1 MPPNSAQS
9 DPVTWQLVDVGAGG
23 LRAHLRQGEKPTL
36 VFLHY
41 WGGSHRTWTPV
52 VDRLRSRHGVVTYDQ
67 RGWGA
72 SNRMPGPFSLDQLA
86 DDAQHV
92 VESCDLSSYV
102 LVGHSMGG
110 KVAQLLAARRP
121 VGLAGVVLVAPA
133 PPVPVGVTAAQQD
146 ALLHAYDDAETVGQ
160 AIDHALTRHGLPP
173 GLRTQ
178 VVDDSLRGSPGAREE
193 WPRHGIVQDIGDV
206 VTNVDVPVLVLAGD
220 DDRVDPPATLAEH
233 LLPRIPT
240 ATIQLLTGTG
250 HLAPLEVPDQVSGHV
265 ERFVAEVAP

>member
-1 MPPNSAQS
+1 M
-9 DPVTWQLVDVGAGG
+9 TGQLVDVGTGG
-23 LRAHLRQGEKPTL
+23 LRAHLREGEQPTL

-72 SNRMPGPFSLDQLA
+72 SNRMPGPFNLDQLA

-146 ALLHAYDDAETVGQ
+146 TLLHAYDDAETVGQ
-160 AIDHALTRHGLPP
+160 AIDHALTLHGLPP
-173 GLRTQ
+173 RLRTQ
-178 VVDDSLRGSPGAREE
+178 VVEDSLRGSPGAREE
-193 WPRHGIVQDIGDV
+193 WPRRGIVQDIGDV
-206 VTNVDVPVLVLAGD
+206 VTNIDVPVLVLAGA
-220 DDRVDPPATLAEH
+220 DDRVDPPATLATH

-240 ATIQLLTGTG
+240 ATVQLLTGTG
-250 HLAPLEVPDQVSGHV
+250 HLAPLEVPDQVSGYV
-265 ERFVAEVAP
+265 EGFVAEVT

>member
-1 MPPNSAQS
+1 MSPTEHPDVQANSAQ
-9 DPVTWQLVDVGAGG
+9 PGPMTVQVVDVGTGG
-23 LRAHLRQGEKPTL
+23 LRAHLRRGEEPAL

-52 VDRLRSRHGVVTYDQ
+52 VDRLPSHHGIVTYDQ

-72 SNRMPGPFSLDQLA
+72 SIRMPGPFSLDQLA

-92 VESCDLSSYV
+92 VEYCDLSSYV

-110 KVAQLLAARRP
+110 KVA
-121 VGLAGVVLVAPA
+121 PA
-133 PPVPVGVTAAQQD
+133 PPVPVGVTASQQD

-160 AIDHALTRHGLPP
+160 AIDHALTRNGLSP

-178 VVDDSLRGSPGAREE
+178 VVEDSLGGSPGAREE
-193 WPRHGIVQDIGDV
+193 WPRRGIVQDIGDE
-206 VTNVDVPVLVLAGD
+206 VTNIDVPVLVLAGD
-220 DDRVDPPATLAEH
+220 DDRVDPPDTLAAH

-240 ATIQLLTGTG
+240 ATMQLLTGTG
-250 HLAPLEVPDQVSGHV
+250 HLAPLEVPDQISGYV
-265 ERFVAEVAP
+265 ERFVAGVA

>member
-1 MPPNSAQS
+1 MQPNSAQS
-9 DPVTWQLVDVGAGG
+9 DPVTGQLVDVGTGG
-23 LRAHLRQGEKPTL
+23 LRAHLRQGETPTL

-72 SNRMPGPFSLDQLA
+72 SNRMPGPFNLDQLA

-110 KVAQLLAARRP
+110 KVTQLLAARRP
-121 VGLAGVVLVAPA
+121 GGLAGVVLVAPA

-146 ALLHAYDDAETVGQ
+146 ALLHAYDDAETVGE
-160 AIDHALTRHGLPP
+160 AIDHALTRRGLPP

-178 VVDDSLRGSPGAREE
+178 VVEDSLRGSPGAREE

-206 VTNVDVPVLVLAGD
+206 VTNVDVPVLVLAGA
-220 DDRVDPPATLAEH
+220 DDRVDPPATLATH

-240 ATIQLLTGTG
+240 ATVQLLTGTG
-250 HLAPLEVPDQVSGHV
+250 HLAPLEVPDQVSGYV
-265 ERFVAEVAP
+265 ERFVAGVT